1 MYWISRSRKR
11 GTKCYDAMLRRA
23 NAMTV
28 CLSSSS
34 LIPILFPPRC
44 FSFRSFEQ
52 KLRLQSAY
60 VYYSVQQ
67 FDSHI
72 AASYVR
78 AGTVSS
84 GKHPTNPLPLLGEPR
99 VKGESTGKRDRD
111 YSDPIDRFR
120 PPHRWSPDCLF
131 FLDCFSY
138 PCAGNLHQHGHRYV
152 PRGIG
157 HTGNGAHFQP
167 ERGARHGEVR
177 VLGQNWHADAE
188 RDGV

>member
-1 MYWISRSRKR
+1 MSKYARRGSVCVYWISRSRKR
-11 GTKCYDAMLRRA
+11 GTKCYNATLRRA

-34 LIPILFPPRC
+34 LIPILFPRRC

-78 AGTVSS
+78 AGTVST

-111 YSDPIDRFR
+111 YLTLSIGFA
-120 PPHRWSPDCLF
+120 HRTLVTWLLILSC
-131 FLDCFSY
+131 FLLL
-138 PCAGNLHQHGHRYV
+138 PNA
-152 PRGIG
+152 
-157 HTGNGAHFQP
+157 
-167 ERGARHGEVR
+167 ARRQSSSTNRTE
-177 VLGQNWHADAE
+177 LTQLSCGQQTKTFAF
-188 RDGV
+188 